1 MKLKNIIALFCAFMV
16 LQGCDKEEIVTPA
29 KFGPFNVN
37 TDTGVAT
44 GQAFGIKFNMA
55 GATGA
60 EFKTRLTGAVKI
72 PSWAEITLAEDLKFR
87 LETMIGSSSVDFQ
100 FNGKNYGKLESG
112 DKVEIDRSRNVMVN
126 GKKRSPAE

>member
-1 MKLKNIIALFCAFMV
+1 MKYKKIIAIFCALFA
-16 LQGCDKEEIVTPA
+16 LLGCDKEEILTPA

-44 GQAFGIKFNMA
+44 GQAFGIEFSMV

-60 EFKTRLTGAVKI
+60 EFKTRLSGAVKI
-72 PSWAEITLAEDLKFR
+72 PSWAEITLAEDLKIR
-87 LETMIGSSSVDFQ
+87 LQTIIGSTAVDFD

-112 DKVEIDRSRNVMVN
+112 DKVEIDKSRNLIVN
-126 GKKRSPAE
+126 GEKRSPAE